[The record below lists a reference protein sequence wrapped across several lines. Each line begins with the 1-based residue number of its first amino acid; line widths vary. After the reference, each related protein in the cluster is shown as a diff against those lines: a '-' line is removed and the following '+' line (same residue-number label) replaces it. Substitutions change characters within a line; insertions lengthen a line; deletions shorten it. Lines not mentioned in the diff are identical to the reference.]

1 MLSIIVTWRDRAEL
15 SRALPGLMEC
25 ANALDGDLTIVNYSG
40 SSSMLQSQIGDH
52 WKRVHVIEVA
62 GQKYFHKACAQN
74 IGVANTSSELL
85 FFCDAD
91 IILDPLTLTRLTEQ
105 VLEKPDTFGTLTGVR
120 ETENNAR
127 GGNNVVC
134 FGYELQVRIA
144 NGRILKIVD
153 HEEDA
158 EDGTRNAPG
167 LILVR
172 RKHFLE
178 IQGYNSDLHGWGWED
193 QDMIGRLTLGA
204 GLRRVMSGYAVHIS
218 HEDSLRIA
226 NYPVSNRWESRDK
239 MFRQALAN
247 YDRNYFLGTYS
258 SDVRQIPVRRVAGGI
273 ARNTAAT

>member
-1 MLSIIVTWRDRAEL
+1 MLSIIVTWRDRKEL
-15 SRALPGLMEC
+15 SLALPGLIATAES
-25 ANALDGDLTIVNYSG
+25 LDGSLTIVNYSG
-40 SSSMLQSQIGDH
+40 SASILESQLAEYAG
-52 WKRVHVIEVA
+52 RVRTIQVEN
-62 GQKYFHKACAQN
+62 QKYFHKACAQN
-74 IGVANTSSELL
+74 IGVANTEGDLL

-91 IILDPLTLTRLTEQ
+91 IILDVPTVARLTDQ
-105 VLEKPDTFGTLTGVR
+105 VLKMPDTFGTFSGVR

-167 LILVR
+167 LLMVR
-172 RKHFLE
+172 RHHFLE
-178 IQGYNSDLHGWGWED
+178 IQGYNSHLHGWGWED
-193 QDMIGRLTLGA
+193 QDLIGRLTLGA
-204 GLRRVMSGYAVHIS
+204 GLRRVSWGHATHIS
-218 HEDSLRIA
+218 HEDSLRVA

-247 YDRNYFLGTYS
+247 YDQGNFLGTYAE
-258 SDVRQIPVRRVAGGI
+258 DVRRLPASIVLKAQAQN
-273 ARNTAAT
+273 ASL